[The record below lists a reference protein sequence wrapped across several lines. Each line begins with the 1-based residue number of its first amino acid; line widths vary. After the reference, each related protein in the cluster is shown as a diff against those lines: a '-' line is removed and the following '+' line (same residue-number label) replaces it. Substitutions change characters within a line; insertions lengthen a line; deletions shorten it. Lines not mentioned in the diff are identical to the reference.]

1 MPASAGLMAALA
13 ALTAPDHLLIRRGME
28 PDKVNAQRFYRRMGA
43 TLRPK
48 VLAAW
53 PPTAYAEVAAGLV
66 TGRATD

>member
-1 MPASAGLMAALA
+1 MAALA

-28 PDKVNAQRFYRRMGA
+28 PDKFNAQRFYRRMGA

-53 PPTAYAEVAAGLV
+53 PPTANAEVAAGLV